1 MMPERLSSDTSPDG
15 VYSEFRSGAL
25 SMTSTRRTEL
35 GLPASVEAPVW
46 GILMEFGYPGASVTL
61 FALADGHT
69 SLYYSHGGGVLGGGL
84 HESVRQAVT
93 PFIEMANRCFKHLT
107 PAESFPVPAAEHTT
121 FYALTDSGV
130 FTGGGRTDDLGDDQ
144 HPLSPLYHAG
154 HEVLTQLR
162 LLGPTRP
169 EPADVETCFNRGVA
183 SAQQGD
189 WDQAIAAF
197 SEVIRLK
204 PDCAEA
210 YGGRGFA
217 YSKKDDLDR
226 AIADFNEAI
235 RLKPDLAPPYC
246 DRGWAYAKKGDA
258 ERAITDCTQAIRLN
272 PQYANAYTNR
282 GLGYV
287 IQGDFDRAV
296 ADLSEAI
303 RLAPDF
309 GAPYRIRGVAFSQQG
324 HLDRAIADYSAAI
337 RLEPNVAE
345 TYHARG
351 SAYEQKGE
359 SEKAA
364 ADFRKAQEL
373 AQ

>member
-1 MMPERLSSDTSPDG
+1 
-15 VYSEFRSGAL
+15 
-25 SMTSTRRTEL
+25 MTSTRRKEL
-35 GLPASVEAPVW
+35 DLPASAEAPVW
-46 GILMEFGYPGASVTL
+46 GVLMEFGYPGASVTL
-61 FALADGHT
+61 FCLADGHT
-69 SLYYSHGGGVLGGGL
+69 SLYYSNGGGVLGGRPHDG
-84 HESVRQAVT
+84 VRQAVT

-107 PAESFPVPAAEHTT
+107 PEESFPVPAAEHTT

-130 FTGGGRTDDLGDDQ
+130 FTGGGLTDDLGDDR

-169 EPADVETCFNRGVA
+169 EPADFVTWYNRGVA

-189 WDQAIAAF
+189 WEQAIAAF
-197 SEVIRLK
+197 SEAIRLK
-204 PDCAEA
+204 PDYAEA

-217 YSKKDDLDR
+217 YSKKDELHR

-235 RLKPDLAPPYC
+235 RLKPDLAPAYC
-246 DRGWAYAKKGDA
+246 DRGWAYAKQGDA
-258 ERAITDCTQAIRLN
+258 ERAITDCTQAIRLD
-272 PQYANAYTNR
+272 PQSPNAYTNR

-287 IQGDFDRAV
+287 LQGNLDRAV

-309 GAPYRIRGVAFSQQG
+309 ATPYRIRGVAFSQQG
-324 HLDRAIADYSAAI
+324 DLDQAIADYSAAI
-337 RLEPNVAE
+337 RLDPNVAE

-359 SEKAA
+359 SAKAV